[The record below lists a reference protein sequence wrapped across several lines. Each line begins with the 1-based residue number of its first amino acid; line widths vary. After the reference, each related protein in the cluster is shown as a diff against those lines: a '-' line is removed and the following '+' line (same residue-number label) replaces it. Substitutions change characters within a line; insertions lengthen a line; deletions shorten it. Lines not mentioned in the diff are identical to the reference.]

1 MASIAMR
8 TGVLGS
14 RLAAH
19 LLRRATYHVTPDR
32 INQFALL
39 SADQAVDILLT
50 PSNLKDPDGPI
61 SWETGNPIFEL
72 GNHIGG
78 ETLILESFEVIN
90 ANILWRLYESIY
102 DDTSTWKIA
111 NWFSSI
117 YSVSSYTA
125 YTYAFWRLMHSQVH
139 SDLKTLAKKVTVD
152 SSMMVYLNNQSNT
165 KGSNENYAREFL
177 ELFTILKGDAIAV
190 DNYTNYT
197 ETDIS
202 LAAKVISGFRIN
214 YTNVD
219 PDTGIPR
226 AEAVLSKHDQTE
238 KMFSDAFADPAKPT
252 IHVIQGA
259 QDASDMDRELSDFI
273 EMIFNQLETARAYV
287 RKMYRFF
294 VGDIINSEI
303 EAGVIEPLAIQL
315 KGANNDYDHIAVLST
330 LLKSQHFY
338 DEDDTNTENEIIG
351 SKIKSPYEMLYHSVN
366 LLNIPQPDDDNLLK
380 KYRNNANSILNEH
393 MAFIGLNMRGPI
405 TVEGYPGFYDG
416 PSFSKNWFSSNF
428 MYRRFTFGL
437 SIKRGKVRNSNSYF
451 PFTFDIVQYV
461 TDTFEVPGGPGNNPI
476 DPQGVADATRVV
488 DGMLSFF
495 FPEMPVGDRYLY
507 FENALLGGLSPINW
521 YFSWVEYLDTN
532 DDTNVRV
539 GLESLYDAILSS
551 PEFQIF

>member
-8 TGVLGS
+8 TGLLGV

-19 LLRRATYHVTPDR
+19 LLRRATYHVTPAR
-32 INQFALL
+32 INQFALMT
-39 SADQAVDILLT
+39 ADEAVDTLLT
-50 PSNLKDPDGPI
+50 PSNLLEPNGPL
-61 SWETGNPIFEL
+61 SWETNNPIFEM
-72 GNHIGG
+72 GNHAGG
-78 ETLILESFEVIN
+78 ETLILPAGNVIN

-102 DDTSTWKIA
+102 DQSATWKIT
-111 NWFSSI
+111 NWFASI

-139 SDLKTLAKKVTVD
+139 SDLKTLAKKVTLD
-152 SSMMVYLNNQSNT
+152 SSMMVYLGNHYND

-177 ELFTILKGDAIAV
+177 ELFTILKGEAIAV
-190 DNYTNYT
+190 GNYTNYT
-197 ETDIS
+197 EADIT
-202 LAAKVISGFRIN
+202 LAAKVISGFRISN
-214 YTNVD
+214 TAVD

-226 AEAVLSKHDQTE
+226 SQPYISRHDVTE
-238 KMFSDAFADPAKPT
+238 KEFSDAFTDPSKPN
-252 IHVIQGA
+252 IHIIQGA
-259 QDASDMDRELSDFI
+259 TTVGDMDRELSDFI

-303 EAGVIEPLAIQL
+303 ESGVIEPLAVQL
-315 KGANNDYDHIAVLST
+315 KGTNNNYDHISVLKT
-330 LLKSQHFY
+330 LLKSYHFY

-351 SKIKSPYEMLYHSVN
+351 SKIKSPYELLYHSIS
-366 LLNIPQPDDDNLLK
+366 LLNIPSPNQGDNLLRYK
-380 KYRNNANSILNEH
+380 NNAYSILYEH
-393 MAFIGLNMRGPI
+393 MSFVGLDMRGPI

-416 PSFSKNWFSSNF
+416 PSFSKNWFSSNVMF
-428 MYRRFTFGL
+428 RRFTYGL
-437 SIKRGKVRNSNSYF
+437 SIKRGKIRNSNSYF
-451 PFTFDIVQYV
+451 PFSADIVQYV
-461 TDTFEVPGGPGNNPI
+461 KDTFEVPDGPGNNPG

-488 DGMLSFF
+488 DGMLSYFF
-495 FPEMPVGDRYLY
+495 SEMPQGDRYSY

-521 YFSWVEYLDTN
+521 FFSWVEYLATD